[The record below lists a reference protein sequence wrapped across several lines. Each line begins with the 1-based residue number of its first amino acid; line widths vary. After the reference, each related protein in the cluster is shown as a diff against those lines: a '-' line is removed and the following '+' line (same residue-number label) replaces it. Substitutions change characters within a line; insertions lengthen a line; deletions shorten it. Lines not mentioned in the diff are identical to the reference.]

1 MKHRHRALP
10 PRASAIDDACSM
22 LPASSDLAFIS
33 LRLLPRPRR
42 FGARPDPPLGHRHGR
57 GSSWPS
63 TRVMTKVPLMLWWFI
78 GVWLASGAVLPAF
91 WLLSM
96 THRAA
101 LKIIGPKGLY
111 GLSGLV
117 SVVALILLFVF
128 PFRASDITV
137 RDMPST
143 SAVAQTPTTYEAVAE
158 ARPIQVLISATLSP
172 SQLSV
177 KLAQTD
183 PPSFGDAEQ
192 VVSVQPRFDDVGE
205 SADDASRQTDAA
217 VPQVPAAGALL
228 TAPAYPKA
236 PSAGRDPAHRR
247 ARGPL
252 VRPYVTQL
260 SHGTW
265 LFPPNQT
272 GDGSNG

>member
-1 MKHRHRALP
+1 
-10 PRASAIDDACSM
+10 
-22 LPASSDLAFIS
+22 
-33 LRLLPRPRR
+33 
-42 FGARPDPPLGHRHGR
+42 
-57 GSSWPS
+57 
-63 TRVMTKVPLMLWWFI
+63 MLWWFI
-78 GVWLASGAVLPAF
+78 GVWLASGAVLPVF

-96 THRAA
+96 IRRAA
-101 LKIIGPKGLY
+101 LKIIGPEVLY

-117 SVVALILLFVF
+117 SVGALILLFVF

-137 RDMPST
+137 RDIPST
-143 SAVAQTPTTYEAVAE
+143 SAVAQTPTTYAAVAE
-158 ARPIQVLISATLSP
+158 ARPIQV
-172 SQLSV
+172 QLSV
-177 KLAQTD
+177 TLAQTE
-183 PPSFGDAEQ
+183 PPSFGEAEQ
-192 VVSVQPRFDDVGE
+192 VVLVQPRFNDVGE
-205 SADDASRQTDAA
+205 RADDARRQTDAA

-236 PSAGRDPAHRR
+236 PSAGRGPAHRR

-265 LFPPNQT
+265 LFPPDQT